1 MSSHAQSIASS
12 RAQLVA
18 SSCMQS
24 AASSAGPSPSPLP
37 SEAANDSPHSSWDLL
52 HGPSPSVLRKQTPI
66 ELEVSNSE
74 DEDQL
79 GHDVANTGGWEGD
92 DNGDDGD
99 DGDDSDDGNDGDSD
113 AAANSEGKEETMDAI
128 LEACGAELKV
138 KDDIRG

>member
-1 MSSHAQSIASS
+1 MQNQTRLTDKWLKPVVPSRLSSPTPSRVVLPSTLSSSAVSGGALIVSSHAQSIASS

-37 SEAANDSPHSSWDLL
+37 SEAANDSPQSSWDLL

-79 GHDVANTGGWEGD
+79 GHDVANTGG
-92 DNGDDGD
+92 
-99 DGDDSDDGNDGDSD
+99 
-113 AAANSEGKEETMDAI
+113 
-128 LEACGAELKV
+128 
-138 KDDIRG
+138 